1 MLESQRAT
9 SRLFLANRGKNKR
22 GRTSGERHNRTPH
35 SHARVSVHRTDQS
48 TMAAVTMN
56 MAAVKAPVAFG
67 AKKSAFSGSRVSA
80 VAPKTVA
87 GGRASLQVRDDS

>member
-1 MLESQRAT
+1 MGAPQRDRGLWLC
-9 SRLFLANRGKNKR
+9 SNREKKEY
-22 GRTSGERHNRTPH
+22 GRPAGDHNRTPH
-35 SHARVSVHRTDQS
+35 THARVSVHRTDQS

-67 AKKSAFSGSRVSA
+67 AKKSTFSGSRVSA

-87 GGRASLQVRDDS
+87 GGRASLQVRNDS